1 MGHVKVPNN
10 AEVLFVSGLASFVH
24 AGEKQ
29 ALKLGT
35 QLHSGDTIAVAE
47 DTLIEFQGD
56 DGTVFAYVGGEVD
69 SLTDL
74 LNNRNFDDGE
84 KEKIREIID
93 AIKLG
98 QDPTLNEDDATAAG
112 TALLSSGSNGFFVL
126 SRSAS
131 ETIATAGYD
140 TESYVE
146 PLSSLSTREQN
157 SESFLTTPTISLSV
171 DTLTNDNT
179 PTISGSTNILPG
191 SVVQLTITDSIGN
204 VQTLTATVEED
215 GSFSI
220 EITNPL
226 PDGPFSITAT
236 VTDSQ
241 GNAIST
247 TANGQIDTLA
257 PGEGTGPN
265 GTNESPL
272 VEIPEAS
279 GGIGE
284 EELTD
289 GVEILVTPPTGT
301 EPGDTVTVTVTQ
313 PDGSTSEV
321 TTTVPDGW
329 TDGSAVSVVV
339 SPEDLGGAG
348 GTLPDEGDYTITTT
362 VTDSAGNT
370 SSPSETITV
379 TVDTTA
385 PGEGTSENGTDEL
398 PLVEVPEASGGIGE
412 EELTDGV
419 EILVTPPTGTEP
431 GDTVTVTV
439 TQPDGSTSEVT
450 TTVPDGWTD
459 GSTVS

>member
-24 AGEKQ
+24 AGEEQ

-56 DGTVFAYVGGEVD
+56 DGTVYAYVGGEVD
-69 SLTDL
+69 SLTEL
-74 LNNRNFDDGE
+74 LNNRSLDDGE

-98 QDPTLNEDDATAAG
+98 QDPTLNEDNATAAG
-112 TALLSSGSNGFFVL
+112 ATLLSSGSNGFFVL

-146 PLSSLSTREQN
+146 PLSSLSAREQN

-191 SVVQLTITDSIGN
+191 SIVQLTITDSTGN
-204 VQTLTATVEED
+204 VQTLTATVAED

-272 VEIPEAS
+272 VEMPEAT
-279 GGIGE
+279 GG
-284 EELTD
+284 
-289 GVEILVTPPTGT
+289 
-301 EPGDTVTVTVTQ
+301 
-313 PDGSTSEV
+313 
-321 TTTVPDGW
+321 
-329 TDGSAVSVVV
+329 
-339 SPEDLGGAG
+339 
-348 GTLPDEGDYTITTT
+348 
-362 VTDSAGNT
+362 
-370 SSPSETITV
+370 
-379 TVDTTA
+379 
-385 PGEGTSENGTDEL
+385 
-398 PLVEVPEASGGIGE
+398 
-412 EELTDGV
+412 
-419 EILVTPPTGTEP
+419 
-431 GDTVTVTV
+431 
-439 TQPDGSTSEVT
+439 
-450 TTVPDGWTD
+450 
-459 GSTVS
+459 